1 MSTVKYDSAV
11 GFAEQE
17 ELSMTVDLQPC
28 PCGHYPQIMINQAFD
43 AYAMC
48 PECGAKG
55 PSIPFP
61 KEGMLKADTF
71 VALLDGQRIE
81 AALSWNASL
90 PSISESHGTK
100 EGF

>member
-1 MSTVKYDSAV
+1 MKTDSSP
-11 GFAEQE
+11 
-17 ELSMTVDLQPC
+17 LPC
-28 PCGHYPQIMINQAFD
+28 TCGGAPQIMINQAFD

-61 KEGMLKADTF
+61 KEGMLKVDTF
-71 VALLDGQRIE
+71 IALLDCQRIE
-81 AALSWNASL
+81 AELAWNASL
-90 PSISESHGTK
+90 ISSYGQHDSK

>member
-28 PCGHYPQIMINQAFD
+28 PCGHYPPIMINQAFD

-71 VALLDGQRIE
+71 VALLEGQRIE
-81 AALSWNASL
+81 AALAWNVSL
-90 PSISESHGTK
+90 ITTSDQHDSK
-100 EGF
+100 EGS

>member
-55 PSIPFP
+55 PSTPFP

-71 VALLDGQRIE
+71 VALLEGQRIE
-81 AALSWNASL
+81 AAFAWNVSL
-90 PSISESHGTK
+90 ITTSDQHDSK
-100 EGF
+100 EGS